1 MQWDLARL
9 TSWCAPA
16 SAVRRVAPAAL
27 GGCAPWTGGPPL
39 PMHDCAPWTGGPS
52 FPMHDCAPRTGGPPL
67 PMHDCAPQTGGRPS
81 PCTTVPHGLGG
92 RPSPCMTVPHGLGGC
107 PSPCMTP
114 SLCLHAPR
122 GPGQASQGLLAG
134 LRTASQASGS
144 RAVPAR
150 PRGLVPS
157 LMETFKR
164 QPRLQTKRNLSAWKP
179 TDWASVAEFP
189 GRLLTSHLPQAIN
202 EALYT

>member
-1 MQWDLARL
+1 MVTASCSGLSPGSRQGRGRALRCSGTL
-9 TSWCAPA
+9 PA
-16 SAVRRVAPAAL
+16 SPLGVHLLLLCAASPL
-27 GGCAPWTGGPPL
+27 LPWG
-39 PMHDCAPWTGGPS
+39 A
-52 FPMHDCAPRTGGPPL
+52 
-67 PMHDCAPQTGGRPS
+67 
-81 PCTTVPHGLGG
+81 VPHGLGG